1 MQKKTK
7 IILIC
12 VAIIVVLGAIGSCNR
27 KNGASNE
34 TATTTETTAVTT
46 TTETTTETTTT
57 EIISDNILMQADFK
71 IDDVMTGDGKKKI
84 GEYGYVEITKE
95 QLESITMEEY
105 DEFCNERVDGSGYN
119 WVTIVCDDGTGIC
132 FAGATIDGATYCK
145 LDYEMAIEESYGVIL
160 PNYDGTYTYYE
171 NED

>member
-12 VAIIVVLGAIGSCNR
+12 VVIVVVLGAIGSCNR
-27 KNGASNE
+27 KNGANNE
-34 TATTTETTAVTT
+34 TATATETTAVTT
-46 TTETTTETTTT
+46 TTETTTAT

-84 GEYGYVEITKE
+84 GEYGYVEITKK

-132 FAGATIDGATYCK
+132 FACATIEGATYCK

-160 PNYDGTYTYYE
+160 PNYNGTYTYYE

>member
-1 MQKKTK
+1 
-7 IILIC
+7 
-12 VAIIVVLGAIGSCNR
+12 
-27 KNGASNE
+27 
-34 TATTTETTAVTT
+34 
-46 TTETTTETTTT
+46 
-57 EIISDNILMQADFK
+57 MQADFK

-105 DEFCNERVDGSGYN
+105 D
-119 WVTIVCDDGTGIC
+119 
-132 FAGATIDGATYCK
+132 
-145 LDYEMAIEESYGVIL
+145 VIL